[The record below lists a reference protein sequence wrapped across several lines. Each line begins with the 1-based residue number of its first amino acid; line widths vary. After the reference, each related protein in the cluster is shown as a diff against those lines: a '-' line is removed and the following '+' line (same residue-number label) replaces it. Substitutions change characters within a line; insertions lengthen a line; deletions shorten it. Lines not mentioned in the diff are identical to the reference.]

1 MSHVRYLR
9 VANPARGSVL
19 GTRVAL
25 ADRWWQRLRG
35 LQGRLALTA
44 GEGLL
49 LRPCRAVHMLGMRFP
64 LDVAFLDREGRV
76 VAQYRQLRPGARTG
90 WHRGA
95 RDALELPAGTLDAT
109 RTADGDLVVCADAT
123 EEEA

>member
-1 MSHVRYLR
+1 MSVVRYVR

-19 GTRVAL
+19 GTRVAV

-35 LQGRLALTA
+35 LQGRRALEA

-49 LRPCRAVHMLGMRFP
+49 LRPCRAVHMMGMRFP
-64 LDVAFLDREGRV
+64 LDVAFLGPDGRV
-76 VAQYRQLRPGARTG
+76 VAQYRQLLPGARTR

-95 RDALELPAGTLDAT
+95 RDALELPSGTLDAT
-109 RTADGDLVVCADAT
+109 HTVEGDLVVCT
-123 EEEA
+123 EENA